1 MVEHRSATPRGV
13 RIGRY
18 PCQARR
24 LGTQMTFDDLI
35 NYTLDTLTARD
46 PASSQ
51 PA

>member
-1 MVEHRSATPRGV
+1 
-13 RIGRY
+13 
-18 PCQARR
+18 
-24 LGTQMTFDDLI
+24 MTFDDLI